1 MELFWNYFPFLSDKN
16 IQSSAITLVNKENNQ
31 IMSEDLELADTFDYY
46 SGIVVANLGTK
57 EYESSATDNKISD

>member
-1 MELFWNYFPFLSDKN
+1 
-16 IQSSAITLVNKENNQ
+16 
-31 IMSEDLELADTFDYY
+31 MSEDLELADTFDYY